1 MGNSVSLYKNFS
13 NTKETT
19 ELECSN
25 LQTFLIY
32 DILSII
38 QPREPQ
44 KEDNVL
50 VIPDVHGD
58 LITMLYP
65 LVNNGIIKIDKNKE
79 NGTFQMEPGK
89 YKDSFRRVIYLGDYV
104 DRGMHSV
111 NVVDNI
117 KKMDKIFNT
126 TKHHQKKSK
135 DKEEDYMIFICGNH
149 DLRQYY
155 KDMDIKAEDL
165 PEYQEYLRMA
175 HKETINGT
183 DYIFTHARCTDDMI
197 NALYR
202 DNHLFSLYGIKTKT
216 KLGDIDICK
225 KGEVKKLDDL
235 YINYH
240 ANLKELFL
248 RDEEYKFPISDES
261 IFNIHGH
268 DPLYYREH
276 KSYKENFSMQ
286 YQLFLNNLYYT
297 RSNSMDFANS
307 SGFHKQEYSLS
318 SYCIINEDGIAMNG
332 IIIPYEQQLDKIDS
346 EIFCTKITKLYTTP
360 KTITELCE
368 MNFMPPITEEKYSFY
383 TCIDEKYME
392 HHRKK
397 QCKTLTKEILSYENV
412 KTTYDKIYLDF
423 DQQDLHIKVQ
433 NDKKSQ
439 DEYFLLLPDNCQ
451 IQNYNDLLN
460 FLDTTNQPL
469 TITNSNREILY
480 SLNKDKDDIYKVD
493 YMHDNQILE
502 NFIKNQISTIYKVD
516 NFDEAKSLITNDESL
531 KLNKKNLESIVN
543 NFNTSFS
550 SNNKRLF
557 FDLFANTPEYSQ
569 FINDSL
575 LENQREL
582 KKCFDIRD
590 EIEQIHIQTN
600 ANTHIEDGTENTTL
614 SNEEYA
620 IENTTLQ
627 DIYEYNEIDSKNV
640 DIINNLRKAIIDSGL
655 GLNVKVNM
663 EDLIDN
669 ETGEEKTVIND
680 IEIDNHKYDIIFY
693 FDIDNSCSDK
703 PFYNELF
710 TCNDIMIDEYGKKK
724 GRRIMLK
731 RTKNNE
737 FKLTSSNL
745 EQENDSALSHCSSLI
760 IQMQDETKNGTMQT
774 LSSFKTKESCQNSDL
789 IDEVTKATEY
799 IPLKEEKTKGTD
811 EKCCCVIQ

>member
-32 DILSII
+32 NILSEI
-38 QPREPQ
+38 QPKEPQ

-65 LVNNGIIKIDKNKE
+65 LVNNGIIKIDKNEE
-79 NGTFQMEPGK
+79 NGTFQIVPGK

-104 DRGMHSV
+104 DRGIHSV
-111 NVVDNI
+111 DVVDNI

-126 TKHHQKKSK
+126 TKQYQKTSK

-155 KDMDIKAEDL
+155 KDMDIEAEDL

-183 DYIFTHARCTDDMI
+183 DYIFTHARCTYDMLD
-197 NALYR
+197 ALDR
-202 DNHLFSLYGIKTKT
+202 DNCLIYQYKNGEQTTSEE
-216 KLGDIDICK
+216 IDIYK
-225 KGEVKKLDDL
+225 KGNVKRLDDL
-235 YINYH
+235 YVNH
-240 ANLKELFL
+240 HVNLNPLFK
-248 RDEEYKFPISDES
+248 RDEEYKFPISDKS

-276 KSYKENFSMQ
+276 KSYKENFSKQ

-297 RSNSMDFANS
+297 RSSSMDFANS

-346 EIFCTKITKLYTTP
+346 EIFCTNITKLYTAP
-360 KTITELCE
+360 KTLTELCE
-368 MNFMPPITEEKYSFY
+368 INFKPPIVEEKYNFY
-383 TCIDEKYME
+383 TCIDDEQMA
-392 HHRKK
+392 HSNKK
-397 QCKTLTKEILSYENV
+397 QCKTLIGEILSFNHIEVTNNQ
-412 KTTYDKIYLDF
+412 IHLDF
-423 DQQDLHIKVQ
+423 DQHDLHIKVQ

-439 DEYFLLLPDNCQ
+439 DEYFLLLPENCQ

-516 NFDEAKSLITNDESL
+516 NFDKAKNLITNDESL

-590 EIEQIHIQTN
+590 EIKQIHIQTN
-600 ANTHIEDGTENTTL
+600 ANTHIEDITENTTL
-614 SNEEYA
+614 SNEEYD

-680 IEIDNHKYDIIFY
+680 IEIDNHKYDIICY

-703 PFYNELF
+703 PFYNELL
-710 TCNDIMIDEYGKKK
+710 NAMI
-724 GRRIMLK
+724 
-731 RTKNNE
+731 
-737 FKLTSSNL
+737 S
-745 EQENDSALSHCSSLI
+745 
-760 IQMQDETKNGTMQT
+760 
-774 LSSFKTKESCQNSDL
+774 
-789 IDEVTKATEY
+789 
-799 IPLKEEKTKGTD
+799 
-811 EKCCCVIQ
+811 

>member
-13 NTKETT
+13 NAKETT

-32 DILSII
+32 NILSEI
-38 QPREPQ
+38 QPKEPQ

-65 LVNNGIIKIDKNKE
+65 LVNNGIIKIDKNEE
-79 NGTFQMEPGK
+79 NGTFQIVPGK

-183 DYIFTHARCTDDMI
+183 DYIFTHARCTYDMLD
-197 NALYR
+197 ALDR
-202 DNHLFSLYGIKTKT
+202 DNCLIYQYKNGEQTTSEE
-216 KLGDIDICK
+216 IDIYK
-225 KGEVKKLDDL
+225 KGNVKRLDDL
-235 YINYH
+235 YVNH
-240 ANLKELFL
+240 HVNLNPLFK

-261 IFNIHGH
+261 MFNIHGH
-268 DPLYYREH
+268 DPLCYIEYGN
-276 KSYKENFSMQ
+276 YKENFSKQ

-297 RSNSMDFANS
+297 RSSSMDFANS
-307 SGFHKQEYSLS
+307 SGFHNQEYSSS

-346 EIFCTKITKLYTTP
+346 EIFSTNITKLYTTP

-368 MNFMPPITEEKYSFY
+368 MNFIPPITEEKYNFY
-383 TCIDEKYME
+383 TNIDEKQIK
-392 HHRKK
+392 HHREK
-397 QCKTLTKEILSYENV
+397 QCKTLTREILSCGNI
-412 KTTYDKIYLDF
+412 KTTEDKIYLDF
-423 DQQDLHIKVQ
+423 EQHDLHIKVQ
-433 NDKKSQ
+433 KDTKSQ

-451 IQNYNDLLN
+451 IQNYNDLLD

-469 TITNSNREILY
+469 IIANSNREILY
-480 SLNKDKDDIYKVD
+480 SLDKDEDDIYKINCI
-493 YMHDNQILE
+493 HNNQILE
-502 NFIKNQISTIYKVD
+502 NFIKDKISTIYKVD

-543 NFNTSFS
+543 NFNASFS

-590 EIEQIHIQTN
+590 EIEQIHIQTDTN
-600 ANTHIEDGTENTTL
+600 AHIEEIRENTIVF
-614 SNEEYA
+614 SEERD
-620 IENTTLQ
+620 IENTTLH
-627 DIYEYNEIDSKNV
+627 DSFEYDEIDNKNV

-680 IEIDNHKYDIIFY
+680 IEIDNHKYDIICY
-693 FDIDNSCSDK
+693 FDIDNSYSDK

-710 TCNDIMIDEYGKKK
+710 KCNDIMIDEYGKKK

-745 EQENDSALSHCSSLI
+745 EQENDSALSHCSLTT
-760 IQMQDETKNGTMQT
+760 QMQDETKNGTMQT
-774 LSSFKTKESCQNSDL
+774 LSSFKTKESCQNSDF
-789 IDEVTKATEY
+789 INEVMKATEY

>member
-32 DILSII
+32 NTLSEI
-38 QPREPQ
+38 QPKEPQ

-65 LVNNGIIKIDKNKE
+65 LVNNGIIKIDKNEE
-79 NGTFQMEPGK
+79 NGTFQIVPGK
-89 YKDSFRRVIYLGDYV
+89 YKDSFRRVIYLGDYA
-104 DRGMHSV
+104 DRGIHSV
-111 NVVDNI
+111 DVVDNI

-126 TKHHQKKSK
+126 TKHYQKKSK
-135 DKEEDYMIFICGNH
+135 DKEEDYMIFLCGNH

-155 KDMDIKAEDL
+155 QDIDQEAEDL
-165 PEYQEYLRMA
+165 PEYQECLRMA
-175 HKETINGT
+175 HIETINGIN
-183 DYIFTHARCTDDMI
+183 YIFTHARCTNDMLK
-197 NALYR
+197 ALDGNDCVIYHYKNK
-202 DNHLFSLYGIKTKT
+202 DCTTSKE
-216 KLGDIDICK
+216 IDICK
-225 KGEVKKLDDL
+225 KGEVEELDNL
-235 YINYH
+235 YSNYGINL
-240 ANLKELFL
+240 NPLFK
-248 RDEEYKFPISDES
+248 RDEEYYTKFGNKSTL
-261 IFNIHGH
+261 NIHGH

-276 KSYKENFSMQ
+276 KSYKENFSTQ
-286 YQLFLNNLYYT
+286 YHLFLNNLYYT
-297 RSNSMDFANS
+297 RSSSIDFANS
-307 SGFHKQEYSLS
+307 SGFHNQEYSAS

-332 IIIPYEQQLDKIDS
+332 AVIPYSQPLYNTDNRILH
-346 EIFCTKITKLYTTP
+346 TNITKLYTAP
-360 KTITELCE
+360 KTLTELCE
-368 MNFMPPITEEKYSFY
+368 ISFKPPIVEEKYNFY
-383 TCIDEKYME
+383 TCIDDEQMA
-392 HHRKK
+392 HSNKK
-397 QCKTLTKEILSYENV
+397 QCKTLIGEILSFNHIEVTNNQ
-412 KTTYDKIYLDF
+412 IHLDF
-423 DQQDLHIKVQ
+423 DQHDLHIKVQ

-439 DEYFLLLPDNCQ
+439 DEYFLLLPENCQ

-502 NFIKNQISTIYKVD
+502 NFIKNEISVIYKVD
-516 NFDEAKSLITNDESL
+516 NFDEAKNLITNDESL
-531 KLNKKNLESIVN
+531 KINKRDLKGIMDDFSI
-543 NFNTSFS
+543 SFL
-550 SNNKRLF
+550 SNNTRLL
-557 FDLFANTPEYSQ
+557 FDLLTNTPEYSQ
-569 FINDSL
+569 FIDDSL
-575 LENQREL
+575 LENQKEL
-582 KKCFDIRD
+582 KKCFGIKDK
-590 EIEQIHIQTN
+590 IEQSHVRTN
-600 ANTHIEDGTENTTL
+600 TNTHNKEKTNNTTL
-614 SNEEYA
+614 PNEECHT
-620 IENTTLQ
+620 ENTTLQ
-627 DIYEYNEIDSKNV
+627 DSYEYNKIDDKNI

-680 IEIDNHKYDIIFY
+680 IEIDNHKYDIICY
-693 FDIDNSCSDK
+693 FDIDNSYSDK

-710 TCNDIMIDEYGKKK
+710 KCNDIMIDEYGKKK

-745 EQENDSALSHCSSLI
+745 EQENDSALSHCSLTT
-760 IQMQDETKNGTMQT
+760 QMQDETKNGTMQT
-774 LSSFKTKESCQNSDL
+774 LSSFKTKESCQNSDF
-789 IDEVTKATEY
+789 INEVMKATEY